1 MKKFV
6 LSVFPL
12 FYFLCALF
20 SPFLSIQRFRVHAE
34 TTAQYACILNENTYF
49 YSTKD
54 ETRGLF
60 LLPQTYYV
68 KVLSKDVDFCYV
80 EYLADSPKSKR
91 LCGYAKTSELTFV
104 DFLPQTPYLYHT
116 FEVSYYIN
124 DGLVGDSSFLN
135 ALTVECL
142 YYGDYVVGT
151 KTYCY
156 VLRDESFGYVP
167 KPNGFS
173 YPKNSEYA
181 DYLST
186 QIPVTPDGSDET
198 QTPNESMPPAQIAI
212 LVVLCLLVPTLATLI
227 LKPPRRPP
235 YEQEDF

>member
-6 LSVFPL
+6 LSVLPF
-12 FYFLCALF
+12 FYFLCAVFSPLF
-20 SPFLSIQRFRVHAE
+20 SLPRFRAVAE
-34 TTAQYACILNENTYF
+34 TSAQYACILKENTYF

-54 ETRGLF
+54 EARGLF

-68 KVLSKDVDFCYV
+68 KVLSKDLDFCYV

-104 DFLPQTPYLYHT
+104 DFLPQPPYLYHT
-116 FEVSYYIN
+116 FDVRYYID
-124 DGLVGDSSFLN
+124 DGFSDDSSFLN
-135 ALTVECL
+135 ALTVECF

-156 VLRDESFGYVP
+156 VLRGESFGYVP

-173 YPKNSEYA
+173 YPQNSEYA
-181 DYLST
+181 DYLAT
-186 QIPVTPDGSDET
+186 QIPLPPDSSNEEDTPA
-198 QTPNESMPPAQIAI
+198 ESMPPAQIAI
-212 LVVLCLLVPTLATLI
+212 LVVLCLLVPTLAALI